1 MSSPPPPPGSSSAP
15 AARSQLLRGE
25 TSSEHHRPVPS
36 STSASAVL
44 PRRLDRLWHP
54 LEAYSQ
60 SAAPQGLI
68 SAASFTPHTTG
79 RHARLQQPMEKKV
92 VQFCFLSNGFLLLLY
107 CLYERSKF
115 T

>member
-54 LEAYSQ
+54 LEAYSPVG
-60 SAAPQGLI
+60 SSTRPHLPVHVAIA
-68 SAASFTPHTTG
+68 AASLGCFLHTTG
-79 RHARLQQPMEKKV
+79 RHTRLQQPMEKKV
-92 VQFCFLSNGFLLLLY
+92 VQFCFLSNGFLLL
-107 CLYERSKF
+107 
-115 T
+115 

>member
-54 LEAYSQ
+54 LEAYSPVG
-60 SAAPQGLI
+60 S
-68 SAASFTPHTTG
+68 STRPHLG
-79 RHARLQQPMEKKV
+79 
-92 VQFCFLSNGFLLLLY
+92 CFLYTTHHRSPRAFAAANGKEGSPILF
-107 CLYERSKF
+107 SF
-115 T
+115 